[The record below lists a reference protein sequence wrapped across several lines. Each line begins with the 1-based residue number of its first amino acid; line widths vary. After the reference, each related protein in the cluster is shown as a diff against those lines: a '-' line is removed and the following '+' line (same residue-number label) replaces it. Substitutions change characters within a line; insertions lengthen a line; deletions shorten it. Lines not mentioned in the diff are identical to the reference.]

1 MVANRHV
8 ALLRGI
14 NVGKNKRVQ
23 MAPLRELLE
32 RLGYAD
38 VKTLVNSGN
47 AVLASSKKPATLAKE
62 IEERVE
68 SELRID
74 VQVLVR
80 SRDELAKVVDGN
92 PFPVDAG
99 QGPKLHVMFLSC
111 ALAERDL
118 GDVDPAAFEPNR
130 FKLSGR
136 EIYLSCPYGMMGAA
150 EMLDAL
156 SEKRLGVTAT
166 TRNWN
171 TVTKLLT
178 LLDG

>member
-1 MVANRHV
+1 MVAHRHV

-23 MAPLRELLE
+23 MAALRELLD

-47 AVLASSKKPATLAKE
+47 AVLTSSKQPATLAKE
-62 IEERVE
+62 IKKGIG
-68 SELRID
+68 SQFGID
-74 VQVLVR
+74 VQVMVR
-80 SRDELAKVVDGN
+80 GRDELAKVVERN
-92 PFPVDAG
+92 PFPEQASEG
-99 QGPKLHVMFLSC
+99 SRLHVMFLS
-111 ALAERDL
+111 AAVTKRQL
-118 GDVDPAAFEPNR
+118 GDIDAAAFAPNR
-130 FKLSGR
+130 FELSGR
-136 EIYLSCPYGMMGAA
+136 EIYLWTPNGMMGAA
-150 EMLDAL
+150 DMFDAL

>member
-1 MVANRHV
+1 MVAHRHV

-23 MAPLRELLE
+23 MGALRELLE
-32 RLGYAD
+32 GLGYAD

-47 AVLASSKKPATLAKE
+47 AVLTSSKKPATLARE
-62 IEERVE
+62 IQKGIE
-68 SELRID
+68 SQFGLD
-74 VQVLVR
+74 VRVLVR
-80 SRDELAKVVDGN
+80 SRDELAQVVDSN
-92 PFPVDAG
+92 PFPAEAS
-99 QGPKLHVMFLSC
+99 QGSRLHVTFLSGT
-111 ALAERDL
+111 LKP
-118 GDVDPAAFEPNR
+118 GDVHDVEAAAFEPNR
-130 FKLSGR
+130 FELSGR
-136 EIYLSCPYGMMGAA
+136 EIYLWCPNGMMGAA
-150 EMLDAL
+150 DMLDAL